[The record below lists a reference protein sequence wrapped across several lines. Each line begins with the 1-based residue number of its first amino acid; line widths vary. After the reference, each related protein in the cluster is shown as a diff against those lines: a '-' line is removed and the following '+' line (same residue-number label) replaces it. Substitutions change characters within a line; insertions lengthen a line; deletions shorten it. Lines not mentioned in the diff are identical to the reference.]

1 MMEYDIP
8 EDLLYSQT
16 HEWTQVAEKEVTVG
30 ITSYAVIQMDKEI
43 VNIELPVK
51 GAHLRKGESFGV
63 VDSVKAA
70 FDLYSPVNGEVTSVN
85 NAASEHPDIVA
96 ESPYIQG
103 WLIKIRMNDPNDL
116 NDLMK
121 PAEYKTFLASHE

>member
-1 MMEYDIP
+1 MEYDIP
-8 EDLLYSQT
+8 EDLLYSKT
-16 HEWTQVAEKEVTVG
+16 HEWARASDKEVSVG
-30 ITSYAVIQMDKEI
+30 LTSYAVIQMDKEI
-43 VNIELPVK
+43 VNIELPEK
-51 GAHLRKGESFGV
+51 GAQLKKGESFGV

-85 NAASEHPDIVA
+85 KSAAEHPDIVA

-121 PAEYKTFLASHE
+121 PAEYKKFLASHE

>member
-1 MMEYDIP
+1 MEYEIP
-8 EDLLYSQT
+8 EDLLYSKT
-16 HEWTQVAEKEVTVG
+16 HEWTRASGREVSVG
-30 ITSYAVIQMDKEI
+30 LTSYAVIQMDKEI
-43 VNIELPVK
+43 VNIELPEK
-51 GAHLRKGESFGV
+51 GARLRKGESFGV

-85 NAASEHPDIVA
+85 KSVSERPDIVA

-103 WLIKIRMNDPNDL
+103 WLIKIQMNDPKDL

-121 PAEYKTFLASHE
+121 PEDYKKFLTLHE